1 MQGFGKSSRSSR
13 RRPNRRPS
21 NGQTQPIPLQ
31 RPGQAVDPE
40 SSLRP
45 VHNSDSLYD
54 PGLQGQHRRQPELP
68 PASKGTSSNEKAAHR
83 QSPRASYSDSSRL
96 NLRNLLT
103 DPGAANRSR
112 DTQRDGGGRSP
123 RPTLYSVENP
133 ADRGRSPVS
142 RGLSR
147 TNEFLPP
154 TAEPRL
160 GQRQATASPAPKR
173 LRRTRRAAKPP
184 SPMLYLTRLLILG
197 VGIGAIAGTF
207 LSVWNPTA
215 RTQVATAS
223 ATVENPK
230 DLAAKGFRLDGVPGT
245 ISLMPIA
252 TRLGQPIAPL
262 AASIQSLI
270 AQYPELGVGVF
281 VVDLDTGNYVDI
293 NGATVFPAAST
304 IKAPVLVAFLQD
316 VDAGKIR
323 LDDQLTLRPGD
334 ITDGSG
340 ELQYQEPGVQIN
352 ALETANQMI
361 TISDNTATNMVIAKV
376 GGLPLLNQRF
386 RAWGLSHTVLNNLLA
401 DIAGT
406 NTTSAKDLSML
417 MMAVT
422 QGDFLSLRSRDR
434 FLEIMRGTVN
444 DNLLPAGL
452 GAGAVIAHKT
462 GNLATLTGDTG
473 IVDMPNGRRYVITAI
488 VKRANESDE
497 GPFLIQ
503 QISQTVYE
511 HFARPR
517 TANPSVTSPSSV
529 TAPGVPQTTTPP

>member
-1 MQGFGKSSRSSR
+1 
-13 RRPNRRPS
+13 
-21 NGQTQPIPLQ
+21 
-31 RPGQAVDPE
+31 
-40 SSLRP
+40 
-45 VHNSDSLYD
+45 
-54 PGLQGQHRRQPELP
+54 
-68 PASKGTSSNEKAAHR
+68 
-83 QSPRASYSDSSRL
+83 
-96 NLRNLLT
+96 
-103 DPGAANRSR
+103 
-112 DTQRDGGGRSP
+112 
-123 RPTLYSVENP
+123 
-133 ADRGRSPVS
+133 
-142 RGLSR
+142 
-147 TNEFLPP
+147 
-154 TAEPRL
+154 
-160 GQRQATASPAPKR
+160 
-173 LRRTRRAAKPP
+173 
-184 SPMLYLTRLLILG
+184 MLYLTRLLILG